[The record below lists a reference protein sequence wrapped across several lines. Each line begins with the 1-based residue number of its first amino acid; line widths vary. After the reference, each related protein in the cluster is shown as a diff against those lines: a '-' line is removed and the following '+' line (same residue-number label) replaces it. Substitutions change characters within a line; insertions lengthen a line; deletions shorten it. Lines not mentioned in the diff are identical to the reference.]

1 MNQVDKVDQFL
12 RLLILAKPDQ
22 YWSAQSLTSSS
33 EPVMMSDTQKS
44 RLLESLTQKYGTP
57 TFGQLLSERFRTTV
71 LSAASL
77 ASELGV
83 PVEVI
88 DCLVN
93 DSVHPATVPIL
104 VMKRLLERVNV
115 TLDLAR
121 SALRATFDHLKTSQ
135 AARPV
140 GFGLAARKASGV
152 HMNSSATGM
161 DDAIGSEDSL
171 NQYLDRLAGFMP
183 S

>member
-22 YWSAQSLTSSS
+22 YWPAQSLIIPESVTMS
-33 EPVMMSDTQKS
+33 ESQKN
-44 RLLESLTQKYGTP
+44 RLLESLTQKYATP
-57 TFGQLLSERFRTTV
+57 TFGQLLSERFRTTS
-71 LSAASL
+71 LSAALL
-77 ASELGV
+77 AGELGV

-88 DCLVN
+88 DCLVS
-93 DSVHPATVPIL
+93 DSVHPATVPIM

-121 SALRATFDHLKTSQ
+121 SALRATFDQLKASQ
-135 AARPV
+135 SARPV
-140 GFGLAARKASGV
+140 GFGLAARKASNMDTNRSV
-152 HMNSSATGM
+152 TGI
-161 DDAIGSEDSL
+161 DDTVGSEESL

>member
-1 MNQVDKVDQFL
+1 MNQMDKVDQFL
-12 RLLILAKPDQ
+12 RLLMLAKPDQ
-22 YWSAQSLTSSS
+22 YWLAQSITNPEPTIMS
-33 EPVMMSDTQKS
+33 EAQKS
-44 RLLESLTQKYGTP
+44 RLLESLARKYKTP
-57 TFGQLLSERFRTTV
+57 TFGQLLSERFRTTA

-77 ASELGV
+77 AGELGV

-88 DCLVN
+88 DCLVS
-93 DSVHPATVPIL
+93 DSVHPATVPIM

-115 TLDLAR
+115 TFDLAR
-121 SALRATFDHLKTSQ
+121 SALRATFEQLKVSQ

-140 GFGLAARKASGV
+140 GFGLAARKASGTDANRPV
-152 HMNSSATGM
+152 TGM
-161 DDAIGSEDSL
+161 ENTVGSEDSL

>member
-12 RLLILAKPDQ
+12 RLLMLNKPDQ
-22 YWSAQSLTSSS
+22 YWPAQSLVQS
-33 EPVMMSDTQKS
+33 EWVTMSETQNS
-44 RLLESLTQKYGTP
+44 RLLESLSQKYATP
-57 TFGQLLSERFRTTV
+57 TFGQLLNERFRTTA

-77 ASELGV
+77 AGELGV

-88 DCLVN
+88 DCLVS
-93 DSVHPATVPIL
+93 DSVHPATVPIM

-121 SALRATFDHLKTSQ
+121 SALRATFDQLKTNQS
-135 AARPV
+135 ARPV
-140 GFGLAARKASGV
+140 GFGLAARKASNADTNRSV
-152 HMNSSATGM
+152 MGM
-161 DDAIGSEDSL
+161 DDTIGNEESL